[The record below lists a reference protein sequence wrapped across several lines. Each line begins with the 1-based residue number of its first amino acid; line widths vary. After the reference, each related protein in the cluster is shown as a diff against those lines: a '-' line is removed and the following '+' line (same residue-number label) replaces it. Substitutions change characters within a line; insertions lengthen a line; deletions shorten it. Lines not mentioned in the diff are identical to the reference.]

1 MFLSHENHE
10 GIVVGMIWPWLD
22 MLYPREGYTDQ
33 YTHVLGVIAELSISR
48 PLTTQRGRSAST
60 DR

>member
-10 GIVVGMIWPWLD
+10 EIVVKMIWPWSD
-22 MLYPREGYTDQ
+22 MLHPREGYTDQ

-48 PLTTQRGRSAST
+48 PLTTQSRHLIVAS
-60 DR
+60 